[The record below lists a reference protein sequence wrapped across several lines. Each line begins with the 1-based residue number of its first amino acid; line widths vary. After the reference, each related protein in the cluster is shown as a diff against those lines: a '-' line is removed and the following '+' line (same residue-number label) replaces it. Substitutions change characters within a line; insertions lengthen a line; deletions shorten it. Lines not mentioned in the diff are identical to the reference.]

1 MKILGLDVSSVR
13 TGHCIINN
21 GRLVKSSCG
30 CLEPPTRKP
39 YGERLYSFE
48 VLLRDLIRKHKPDEV
63 IIEDIFKGRSMLTF
77 KSLAMFRAIALK
89 VTFEEL
95 GKDPISVMAS
105 AARALIGVKNKKEIA
120 YEFIVKK
127 YKLTDYEFDTHN
139 DICDAIVLALTAY
152 MMKKQGI
159 DAKSIRNLGRKKR
172 RKRKRN
178 KKGV

>member
-30 CLEPPTRKP
+30 CLNQDSRKS

-48 VLLRDLIRKHKPDEV
+48 ILLRDLIQTHKPDEI
-63 IIEDIFKGRSMLTF
+63 IIEDIFKGRSMITF
-77 KSLAMFRAIALK
+77 KSLAMFRAIAIK
-89 VTFEEL
+89 VAYEEL
-95 GKDPISVMAS
+95 GRDPISIMAS
-105 AARALIGVKNKKEIA
+105 AARALIGIKNKKEIA

-139 DICDAIVLALTAY
+139 DICDAIVLALTAHT
-152 MMKKQGI
+152 MKKQGI
-159 DAKSIRNLGRKKR
+159 NESSLKKLGKRKKR
-172 RKRKRN
+172 RKNGSKRK
-178 KKGV
+178 K